1 MWHPSCH
8 LDYTAEMT
16 LWQLVADSYSAIYF
30 LAPHILSV
38 DHSSNIYFYRLA
50 VTACFPFFI
59 LYTYYTKFITPCQE
73 LFLVWQ
79 YIYYSFST

>member
-1 MWHPSCH
+1 
-8 LDYTAEMT
+8 MT

-30 LAPHILSV
+30 LANPTLLERRGYHG
-38 DHSSNIYFYRLA
+38 SNIYFYRLA